1 MTIRKA
7 NLNDYEKI
15 KSLHIRNRLK
25 ILDKNK
31 WISLWKDNP
40 LINNSKENFPIG
52 WVLEQNSQVVGF
64 IGNIVKEYY
73 LRNKRVL
80 VACSHA
86 WVVDEKF
93 RLDSIRLM
101 NIFFLQDYIDI
112 FITTTPNKT
121 TEKFF
126 LRYGAKKIPIKSFN
140 ENHFLILNVKKFLDV
155 FFLYKN
161 FKIYKPILNIISFL
175 FKITF
180 YKKIYHW
187 EKFEQ
192 KKKIQLKYD
201 FSDEFENFWSE
212 IKNKNNNFLMS
223 KSNNWL
229 NWHIK
234 FLKKPW
240 IVYIKDNNKI
250 LGFALCCERNNNE
263 LNLKR
268 ISIIDIV
275 SKNGNNEIYL
285 SLLQGTIKKSFDLG
299 YEIIEMTGTS
309 YEKKLFFSKFKTFKR
324 KVSNYL
330 FYYYSRDLK
339 LVEDLKNENLW
350 DTSLLDGDSFLV

>member
-126 LRYGAKKIPIKSFN
+126 LRYGAN
-140 ENHFLILNVKKFLDV
+140 
-155 FFLYKN
+155 
-161 FKIYKPILNIISFL
+161 
-175 FKITF
+175 
-180 YKKIYHW
+180 
-187 EKFEQ
+187 
-192 KKKIQLKYD
+192 
-201 FSDEFENFWSE
+201 
-212 IKNKNNNFLMS
+212 
-223 KSNNWL
+223 
-229 NWHIK
+229 
-234 FLKKPW
+234 
-240 IVYIKDNNKI
+240 
-250 LGFALCCERNNNE
+250 
-263 LNLKR
+263 
-268 ISIIDIV
+268 
-275 SKNGNNEIYL
+275 
-285 SLLQGTIKKSFDLG
+285 
-299 YEIIEMTGTS
+299 
-309 YEKKLFFSKFKTFKR
+309 
-324 KVSNYL
+324 
-330 FYYYSRDLK
+330 
-339 LVEDLKNENLW
+339 
-350 DTSLLDGDSFLV
+350 